1 MNALAPEIQ
10 PDGFTYHLGL
20 ASEFV
25 RLGGFPARMRFYDA
39 LPLGMEMLFT
49 VAFSFGRHAAAK
61 LVEWMTGQTI
71 ETNVLKA
78 GFALPTIKSIVNTQA
93 DWLNQNTPLNQ
104 NSKQLLENAQNGVSW
119 FYGAPHTELVNDTTS
134 ALQAIMLN
142 HADAKTQLDQAAQK
156 VDTWIQQN
164 GP

>member
-1 MNALAPEIQ
+1 MTFEGGWMIPFMTASFPNVQYGIGPMPKAPNGKTS
-10 PDGFTYHLGL
+10 DL
-20 ASEFV
+20 
-25 RLGGFPARMRFYDA
+25 
-39 LPLGMEMLFT
+39 LFT
-49 VAFSFGRHAAAK
+49 NAWGAYAGTKHADAAAK
-61 LVEWMTGQTI
+61 LVEWMTGQTV

-93 DWLNQNTPLNQ
+93 DWLNQNTQLSQ
-104 NSKQLLENAQNGVSW
+104 NTKQLLANAQNGVSW
-119 FYGAPHTELVNDTTS
+119 FYGAPQTELVNDTSS

-156 VDTWIQQN
+156 VNTWIQQN